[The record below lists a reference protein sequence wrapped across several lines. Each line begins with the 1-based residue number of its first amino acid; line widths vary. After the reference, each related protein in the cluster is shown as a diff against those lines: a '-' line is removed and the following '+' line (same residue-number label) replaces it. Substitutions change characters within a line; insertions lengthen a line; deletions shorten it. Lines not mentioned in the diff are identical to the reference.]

1 MATATPSTSSS
12 PDAPQDKSKD
22 AIKDWTQEEK
32 YHLLKA
38 LKAHGRHDIEKIQ
51 EHIPTKSFEQVKA
64 AVGYY
69 TGVALQ
75 HPIFQKETGQKPKR
89 SRKPHSPLTDWA
101 KLLTDNLTYNELSTE
116 TATAVRMIADL
127 ENIPTPE
134 CTDGIDFRKVYHQIA
149 NAMEGK
155 PIMADLGTAAVLHKC
170 VIETALSS
178 KAFIKTAAFRYII
191 NNVDLSDKEINTFPR
206 PTDNH
211 ELSILRHLASQRS
224 YNPLKVP
231 EDHLKPSTILEER
244 KPK

>member
-1 MATATPSTSSS
+1 MAAASSSSSS
-12 PDAPQDKSKD
+12 PDPTQDKSKE

-32 YHLLKA
+32 YHLLKG
-38 LKAHGRHDIEKIQ
+38 LKTHGRHDFEKIQ
-51 EHIPTKSFEQVKA
+51 EHVPTKTLEEVKA
-64 AVGYY
+64 AVEYY

-75 HPIFQKETGQKPKR
+75 HPIFVKETGQKPRR

-101 KLLTDNLTYNELSTE
+101 KLLTDHLSYSELSTE

-127 ENIPTPE
+127 EKIPPPE

-155 PIMADLGTAAVLHKC
+155 PLNVDLSTAAVLHKC
-170 VIETALSS
+170 LIETALSS

-191 NNVDLSDKEINTFPR
+191 NNIDLSDKEINTFPR
-206 PTDNH
+206 PTEDH
-211 ELSILRHLASQRS
+211 ELATLRHLASQRS

-231 EDHLKPSTILEER
+231 EENLKPSTVLEER
-244 KPK
+244 RPR